1 MPAGEFIPYFEQQ
14 IDLSTGRLAGFEMLM
29 RWDSPMHGLVSPD
42 VFIPVAED
50 SGLISELS
58 MNVIAAAMHEANHW
72 DSGLSLAVNVSPI
85 QLKDPWFAQKITKL
99 LVETGFPANRLEV
112 EITESSL
119 FDNLA
124 LVQSIIASLK
134 NQGIRLSLDDF
145 GTGYSSLSHLRAL
158 PFDRIKIDRNF
169 VTAMTSSEDSAA
181 IVVAIARLGES
192 LNMPIT
198 AEGVEDAE
206 TERELIKLGCAKAQG
221 WHYGKPMSPA
231 ATRRMLSERNLL
243 AAGKALTIEGGGMTA
258 SALDDIQFDIEV
270 AARRR
275 A

>member
-1 MPAGEFIPYFEQQ
+1 
-14 IDLSTGRLAGFEMLM
+14 
-29 RWDSPMHGLVSPD
+29 
-42 VFIPVAED
+42 
-50 SGLISELS
+50 
-58 MNVIAAAMHEANHW
+58 
-72 DSGLSLAVNVSPI
+72 
-85 QLKDPWFAQKITKL
+85 
-99 LVETGFPANRLEV
+99 
-112 EITESSL
+112 
-119 FDNLA
+119 
-124 LVQSIIASLK
+124 
-134 NQGIRLSLDDF
+134 
-145 GTGYSSLSHLRAL
+145 LSHLRAL